1 MHMKKVLFWLF
12 SCVLATSSIAQSSS
26 EIFHEVKKFNSFKS
40 ALYMAAHPDDENT
53 RVIAWLENG
62 ELART
67 GYLSL
72 TRGDGGQNLIGK
84 ELGPELGILRT
95 QELLAARRIDGGDQ
109 FFTRAVDFGY
119 SKSADESFEK
129 WNREDILYDAVWVI
143 RKFQPDVIITRFPPD
158 RRGGHGH
165 HTASAMLAIE
175 AFEKAGDPN
184 VFPDQLND
192 VQAWQPK
199 AVYWNASTWWN
210 RKLDSLARNNED
222 YIMADIGGYDELLG
236 VSYNELGTM
245 ARSQHKC
252 QGFGVR
258 IERGER
264 MEYFQWLAGNK
275 LESSF
280 FENSERSWRS
290 LGGDGYLDSLT
301 ASLEQ
306 NYDFNDPSASLGT
319 LIEIQN
325 TLANL
330 APSTWTEAKRRECK
344 KLIKEIAGLHVEV
357 LTADYSTLS
366 GENVNTTVEVLN
378 RGKKPLKLIS
388 IRLNAGGETVTN
400 FESTD
405 LPINIMVS
413 NEMKVDTQ
421 TEDWNPYWL
430 NKPFTTQ
437 YMIDDLSVLGKPE
450 NDPMLMATLTL
461 ELDGQK
467 FEVDAPAEYK
477 WSDRVKGE
485 MKRPVVNTPEI
496 ATTFL
501 EKSFVFTS
509 EEEKEISVR
518 VKNYGVKGV
527 QKIGLATP
535 EGWEVTPTEIEVNFE
550 SKYEEQI
557 VAFTVV
563 SPKKNSKGEVSIT
576 VNGKPSKRIEEIM
589 YDHIP
594 AQLVF
599 LPANATLLNLV
610 IDIEEGKVGYVE
622 GAGDQ
627 VGLAIEQMGYE
638 VVYLSKEDLSTQ
650 DLNQYQAIITGIRA
664 YNVHPWL
671 MDFHSRFMD
680 YVKQG
685 GNFIIQYNTRSRSYN
700 TDKMGPY
707 PFKISRDRVSEEDA
721 IVSFIDPK
729 HGLLNEPNKI
739 RTEDFDGWVQERG
752 LYFANEWDN
761 KYETLFSW
769 NDKGE
774 SPKMGALIYAPYGE
788 GSFVYTGISF
798 FRELPAGVPGAFKLL
813 ANLISHE
820 SDE

>member
-1 MHMKKVLFWLF
+1 MSKYQVLFKTDVDL
-12 SCVLATSSIAQSSS
+12 LNLDNSSMY
-26 EIFHEVKKFNSFKS
+26 E
-40 ALYMAAHPDDENT
+40 T
-53 RVIAWLENG
+53 T
-62 ELART
+62 T
-67 GYLSL
+67 GYLEATEFGFDDSCNGCVDGNGNY
-72 TRGDGGQNLIGK
+72 THAYFKVEKFDVDGD
-84 ELGPELGILRT
+84 
-95 QELLAARRIDGGDQ
+95 
-109 FFTRAVDFGY
+109 
-119 SKSADESFEK
+119 
-129 WNREDILYDAVWVI
+129 
-143 RKFQPDVIITRFPPD
+143 
-158 RRGGHGH
+158 
-165 HTASAMLAIE
+165 
-175 AFEKAGDPN
+175 AGDYHPMAVLN
-184 VFPDQLND
+184 WQYMKLHMSDQL
-192 VQAWQPK
+192 
-199 AVYWNASTWWN
+199 
-210 RKLDSLARNNED
+210 
-222 YIMADIGGYDELLG
+222 
-236 VSYNELGTM
+236 
-245 ARSQHKC
+245 
-252 QGFGVR
+252 
-258 IERGER
+258 
-264 MEYFQWLAGNK
+264 
-275 LESSF
+275 
-280 FENSERSWRS
+280 
-290 LGGDGYLDSLT
+290 
-301 ASLEQ
+301 
-306 NYDFNDPSASLGT
+306 
-319 LIEIQN
+319 
-325 TLANL
+325 
-330 APSTWTEAKRRECK
+330 
-344 KLIKEIAGLHVEV
+344 
-357 LTADYSTLS
+357 S
-366 GENVNTTVEVLN
+366 GHQD
-378 RGKKPLKLIS
+378 
-388 IRLNAGGETVTN
+388 
-400 FESTD
+400 D
-405 LPINIMVS
+405 LPDDVESRVLQIVGML
-413 NEMKVDTQ
+413 NEIG
-421 TEDWNPYWL
+421 EL
-430 NKPFTTQ
+430 FT
-437 YMIDDLSVLGKPE
+437 GH
-450 NDPMLMATLTL
+450 
-461 ELDGQK
+461 
-467 FEVDAPAEYK
+467 YK
-477 WSDRVKGE
+477 NCS
-485 MKRPVVNTPEI
+485 
-496 ATTFL
+496 
-501 EKSFVFTS
+501 
-509 EEEKEISVR
+509 

-599 LPANATLLNLV
+599 LPAKATLLNLV

-680 YVKQG
+680 YVRQG